1 MSKAT
6 SSTRSVMITRSLCP
20 RISWACCAS
29 CTLMVLSSL
38 KIEPLGREHSN
49 ITSWSENTFR
59 PNSQSTPKKLS
70 FWDLCRAN
78 GEIEASKYSVSADAE
93 GLCPPSLGPPDCRGG
108 RCRLCGQRHPAPH
121 YGKTLC

>member
-29 CTLMVLSSL
+29 CTLMVLYSL
-38 KIEPLGREHSN
+38 KIETLGREHSN

-78 GEIEASKYSVSADAE
+78 GEQLKTALHHFYGSCQKRV
-93 GLCPPSLGPPDCRGG
+93 LSL
-108 RCRLCGQRHPAPH
+108 
-121 YGKTLC
+121 

>member
-78 GEIEASKYSVSADAE
+78 GEFYGTFHGHNKIAMAICPHFLDHHIRNIQGNLK
-93 GLCPPSLGPPDCRGG
+93 GLVHGL
-108 RCRLCGQRHPAPH
+108 
-121 YGKTLC
+121 TLFQHVET